1 MALTGAELLVSELKQ
16 LGVTW
21 ISTLCGNGLNP
32 LYVACKKA
40 GVRIVD
46 THNEQA
52 AAYMA
57 DAYARLTGR
66 LAVCAVSSGIA
77 HCNGLTGVANA
88 YFDGAPLLLITGASA
103 GYGAGRG
110 VFQEFD
116 QVALAEPICKSSKLI
131 SRADDL
137 SFLVRQAATTALSGR
152 RGPVH
157 LTVPVDVLG
166 SKVDTSFSA
175 KRRDVKTS
183 LGQAEPRLIAE
194 AVGVI
199 GRAYRPL
206 LIAGTGLFYTGAG
219 AAMMRFSELT
229 AIPIVT
235 PIWDRGV
242 VEKPHPNFLGVIGA
256 ATGEPKCLEDAD
268 LIIMAGARVDYRV
281 GFLTLPK
288 VPEDAYIIRIDV
300 DASELRQGID
310 PDMSILANPSVAF
323 QQLSEEALLKRVPPH
338 NQWLRETQR
347 RWQAFRSTW
356 IDKPSPNSG
365 PMNGRH
371 IVESIRSLLTEDVI
385 LLIDGGNIGQWA
397 HMVLA
402 DHYPSR
408 WLTCGAS
415 AVVGWG
421 VPGAMA
427 AKLAFP
433 DRPVLLLSG
442 DGAFGFTVTELE
454 SAVRQGLSFV
464 AVVANDSAWGI
475 VVSDQSKKYGEEGV
489 IASKSGE
496 IRFDKLA
503 EALGAN
509 GFRVE
514 DPKKLT
520 HAIREAFRAE
530 RPTVID
536 VPISVLGP
544 ADGSSS

>member
-1 MALTGAELLVSELKQ
+1 MARTGAELLVSELKR

-40 GVRIVD
+40 EVRIVD

-77 HCNGLTGVANA
+77 HCNALTGVANA
-88 YFDGAPLLLITGASA
+88 YFDGAPSLLITGASA
-103 GYGAGRG
+103 GYGADRG

-137 SFLVRQAATTALSGR
+137 SFLVRQAAATALSGR

-157 LTVPVDVLG
+157 LTVPVDVLR
-166 SKVDTSFSA
+166 SKVDTSVSD

-219 AAMMRFSELT
+219 AAMMRFSEIT

-256 ATGEPKCLEDAD
+256 ATGEPRCLEDAD

-281 GFLTLPK
+281 GFLTPPK
-288 VPEDAYIIRIDV
+288 VSEDAYIIRIDV
-300 DASELRQGID
+300 DASELRQGVD
-310 PDMSILANPSVAF
+310 PNMSILAD
-323 QQLSEEALLKRVPPH
+323 LSEVFDQMSEETLRQGVPPH
-338 NQWLRETQR
+338 NQWLREARR
-347 RWQAFRSTW
+347 RWRAFLSRW
-356 IDKPSPNSG
+356 IDEPLPDSE

-371 IVESIRSLLTEDVI
+371 VVESIRPLLTEDVI
-385 LLIDGGNIGQWA
+385 FLIDGGNIGQWA

-402 DHYPSR
+402 DHYPSH

-489 IASKSGE
+489 IASKSRE

-520 HAIREAFRAE
+520 HAIREAFRDE
-530 RPTVID
+530 LPTVID

-544 ADGSSS
+544 ADRSSS

>member
-21 ISTLCGNGLNP
+21 ISTLCGNGLDP
-32 LYVACKKA
+32 FYVACKKA
-40 GVRIVD
+40 GIRVVD

-57 DAYARLTGR
+57 DAYARLTGQIG
-66 LAVCAVSSGIA
+66 VCAVSSGIA
-77 HCNGLTGVANA
+77 HCNALTGVANA
-88 YFDGAPLLLITGASA
+88 HFDGAPLLLITGASA

-131 SRADDL
+131 SRAEDL
-137 SFLVRQAATTALSGR
+137 PFLVGQAARTALSGR
-152 RGPVH
+152 CGPVH
-157 LTVPVDVLG
+157 LTIPVDVLT
-166 SKVDTSFSA
+166 SEVDTVVSA
-175 KRRDVKTS
+175 EKRDGKASV
-183 LGQAEPRLIAE
+183 GQVEPRLIAE
-194 AVGVI
+194 AVGII
-199 GRAYRPL
+199 GRAHRPL
-206 LIAGTGLFYTGAG
+206 IVAGTGLFYTGAG
-219 AAMMRFSELT
+219 AVMMRFSEVT

-242 VEKPHPNFLGVIGA
+242 VEKAHPSFLGVIGA
-256 ATGEPKCLEDAD
+256 ASGEPRCLEDAD
-268 LIIMAGARVDYRV
+268 LIVMAGARVDYRV
-281 GFLTLPK
+281 GFLAPPK
-288 VPEDAYIIRIDV
+288 VSEDAYIIRIDV
-300 DASELRQGID
+300 DASELRQGVD
-310 PDMSILANPSVAF
+310 PDMSILADPSVAF
-323 QQLSEEALLKRVPPH
+323 EQLSEEALRKEAPPH

-347 RWQAFRSTW
+347 RWRLFRSPW
-356 IDKPSPNSG
+356 IDKPLPDSK

-385 LLIDGGNIGQWA
+385 FLIDGGNIGQWA

-421 VPGAMA
+421 IPGAMA

-433 DRPVLLLSG
+433 GENVLLLSG

-475 VVSDQSKKYGEEGV
+475 VVSDQFREYGEEGV
-489 IASKSGE
+489 IASRTGV
-496 IRFDKLA
+496 IRFDKVA

-509 GFRVE
+509 GLRVE
-514 DPKKLT
+514 DPKELT
-520 HAIREAFRAE
+520 HAIREAFPAD

-544 ADGSSS
+544 ADAK

>member
-1 MALTGAELLVSELKQ
+1 MTGAELLVSEFKQ

-32 LYVACKKA
+32 LYVACKEA
-40 GVRIVD
+40 SIRIVD

-66 LAVCAVSSGIA
+66 IGVCAVSSGIA
-77 HCNGLTGVANA
+77 HCNALTGVANA

-131 SRADDL
+131 NRAGDL
-137 SFLVRQAATTALSGR
+137 LFLFRQAAATALSGR
-152 RGPVH
+152 CGPVH
-157 LTVPVDVLG
+157 LTIPVDVLT
-166 SKVDTSFSA
+166 SEIDTGVSA
-175 KRRDVKTS
+175 RKRDIKTS
-183 LGQAEPRLIAE
+183 VGQVEPKLISE
-194 AVGVI
+194 AVGII
-199 GRAYRPL
+199 GRAHRPL
-206 LIAGTGLFYTGAG
+206 IIAGTGMFYSGAG
-219 AAMMRFSELT
+219 AAMMRFSEVS

-242 VEKPHPNFLGVIGA
+242 VEKRHHNFLGVIGA
-256 ATGEPKCLEDAD
+256 ASGEARCLEDAD

-281 GFLTLPK
+281 GFLMPPK
-288 VPEDAYIIRIDV
+288 VYEDAYIIRIDV
-300 DASELRQGID
+300 EASELRQGID
-310 PDMSILANPSVAF
+310 PNMSILADPSEAF
-323 QQLSEEALLKRVPPH
+323 DQMSEETLRQGVPPH
-338 NQWLRETQR
+338 NQWLRETRR
-347 RWQAFRSTW
+347 RWRAFRGRW
-356 IDKPSPNSG
+356 IDEPLPDSE

-371 IVESIRSLLTEDVI
+371 IVESIRPLLTEDVI
-385 LLIDGGNIGQWA
+385 FLIDGGNIGQWA